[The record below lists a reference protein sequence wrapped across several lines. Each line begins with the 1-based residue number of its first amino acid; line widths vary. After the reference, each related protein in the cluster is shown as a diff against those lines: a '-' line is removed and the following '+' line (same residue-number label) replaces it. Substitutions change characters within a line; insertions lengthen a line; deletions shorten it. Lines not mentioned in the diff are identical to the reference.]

1 VHVAAGIRDHLGVSV
16 GGVDFFVSYTSA
28 DRPWAEWIA
37 WELEHAGYSVIVQAW
52 DILPGSNFVLAMHEA
67 ARRATRTIAVLS
79 PAFLESRYCSA
90 EWAAAFRE
98 DPAGEQRKLVPVRV
112 RDCKP
117 DGLLGSVVYIDVVG
131 LSEASSRTVLL
142 AGITDVRAK
151 PATAPAFPA
160 IAEGGKRERVPRP
173 EAGAAIFNVPV
184 MTRTFVG
191 RHEQLRLLG
200 KGLAGGGAIAIT
212 QVHAIHGMG
221 GVGKTQLAARYA
233 REHRD
238 DYDVIWWLR
247 AERPETLRTDLAG
260 LAVALGLVDAEVDE
274 HDAITAAREWLEVNG
289 RWLVVF
295 DNATGPDAI
304 VDVLPE
310 GRGGHVLITSRGHA
324 DWRALH
330 ARPLALDVWQR
341 EESRAFLG
349 ERTGE
354 HDLGVLE
361 AVAEALGD
369 LPLALEQAAAYTNT
383 KAITLSGYAERLH
396 RRSADLL
403 GEGRPAGYQHTV
415 STVWRLAFEQ
425 IAEHPIAYGLLAVCA
440 HLAPERIP
448 RELLEAVVEHSK
460 RGDVGAQ
467 AADDAIELLLAYAL
481 LTTAAEQTFDMHR
494 LIGQLTRDRLDVAAQ
509 AGAAAAAV
517 TAVHALWPTRP
528 WEHEHWSI
536 CQRLFA
542 HALTATEHSQ
552 RHDAAPEHT
561 ASVMRRAGQY
571 EQARAQLTSAR
582 RLIERALAIDK
593 TVYGPEHPEV
603 ARALNALSAVQR
615 DLGDLEAARTTL
627 QQALAIEETLYGAE
641 HPRIAHS
648 LSNLGLLHLDLGELE
663 VARGI
668 LQHAV
673 AVAKAVY
680 GPEHPK
686 IAMTLANLGLVHC
699 NLGELEEARDI
710 QRWVLAIDKAVDK
723 PAHPEVACALNSLGV
738 VRRELGDLEAA
749 RATLQQ
755 ALAVEEA
762 LYGSEHPEI
771 ARTLGVLGV
780 VRRDL
785 KEPEAAR
792 ATLQQ
797 ALAIFEAV
805 YGSEHPE
812 VAITLTN
819 LGLVQRDLGDLE
831 AARTTLQQALR
842 IFEHL
847 LGPDHADTHQARR
860 DLQSIGSSS
869 SDGPISRRST
879 LPRWRA
885 R

>member
-16 GGVDFFVSYTSA
+16 GEVDFFVSYTSA

-37 WELEHAGYSVIVQAW
+37 WELEHVGYSVVIQAW
-52 DILPGSNFVLAMHEA
+52 DFGAGSNFPSAMHNA
-67 ARRATRTIAVLS
+67 LRHARRTIAVLS
-79 PAFLESRYCSA
+79 PASLESPYCEA
-90 EWAAAFRE
+90 EWTGTVRT
-98 DPAGEQRKLVPVRV
+98 DPTGKERKLVPVRV
-112 RDCKP
+112 RDCEP
-117 DGLLGSVVYIDVVG
+117 DGWLGSIVYVDVVG
-131 LSEASSRTVLL
+131 LSQTAARDALLTGVAEGRLKSSTV
-142 AGITDVRAK
+142 
-151 PATAPAFPA
+151 AFPA
-160 IAEGGKRERVPRP
+160 ISGTGKSERVPRP

-191 RHEQLRLLG
+191 REEQLRQLKERLVG
-200 KGLAGGGAIAIT
+200 DGAVAIT
-212 QVHAIHGMG
+212 QVHAIHGLG

-247 AERPETLRTDLAG
+247 TERPETLRTDLAG
-260 LAVALGLVDAEVDE
+260 LAVALGIADAEADE
-274 HDAITAAREWLEVNG
+274 QDAFAAVQQWLERNG

-295 DNATGPDAI
+295 DNAPGPNAI
-304 VDVLPE
+304 AGLLPE
-310 GRGGHVLITSRGHA
+310 GAGGHVLITSRAHA

-330 ARPLALDVWQR
+330 AQPVALDVWQR
-341 EESRAFLG
+341 AESRRFLAQ
-349 ERTGE
+349 RTGE
-354 HDLGVLE
+354 QDNN
-361 AVAEALGD
+361 AIDAIAEALGD
-369 LPLALEQAAAYTNT
+369 LPLALEQAAAYTTTN
-383 KAITLSGYAERLH
+383 AITLSGYFERL
-396 RRSADLL
+396 RDRAPELF
-403 GEGRPAGYQHTV
+403 GACRPVGYEHTV
-415 STVWRLAFEQ
+415 ATVWQLAFEAIVQ
-425 IAEHPIAYGLLAVCA
+425 DRIATELLSVCA

-448 RELLEAVVEHSK
+448 RELLEAAVEHSENA
-460 RGDVGAQ
+460 DVTQ
-467 AADDAIELLLAYAL
+467 RAADDAVTLLLRYAL
-481 LTTAAEQTFDMHR
+481 LTPAAEQTFDMPR

-509 AGAAAAAV
+509 VGAAAAAV
-517 TAVHALWPTRP
+517 TVVHALWPTRP

-582 RLIERALAIDK
+582 RLTERALAIDK
-593 TVYGPEHPEV
+593 TIYGPEHPEV
-603 ARALNALSAVQR
+603 ARALNALSVVQR

-663 VARGI
+663 EARGI

-762 LYGSEHPEI
+762 LYGSEHPEV

-780 VRRDL
+780 VQRDL

-792 ATLQQ
+792 TILQQ

-819 LGLVQRDLGDLE
+819 LGLVQHDLGDLE
-831 AARTTLQQALR
+831 AARATLQQALR

-847 LGPDHADTHQARR
+847 LGPDHADTDQARR